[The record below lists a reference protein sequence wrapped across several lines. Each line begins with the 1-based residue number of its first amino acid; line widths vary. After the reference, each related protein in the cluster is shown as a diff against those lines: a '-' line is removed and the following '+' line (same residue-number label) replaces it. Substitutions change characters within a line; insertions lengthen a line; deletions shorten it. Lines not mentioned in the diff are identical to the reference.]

1 MACPLIHLIE
11 TQSTISLITSTMLT
25 NYLKI
30 AWRNLTRNKVF
41 STINILGL
49 ALGMAVVLLIAV
61 FVRNEFSYDQF
72 ISNKEN
78 IYRVYRYW
86 AASGGQT
93 VWTPSRLAEKIK
105 TEFPEVIA
113 STGLSPSGE
122 ILLEYRGDKMFVEQ
136 TANVDSTFFQ
146 TMALPFVKGD
156 PKTALDNPDG
166 IVISDKLAERMFGK
180 ANPIG
185 ETVRIDGDSDM
196 QVTGV
201 VALNDKQTHLNYDM
215 FMRFTWYSDSWT
227 GNNRATYVRLQ
238 PEALKEGLEG
248 KVTALLKPLIEK
260 DFLAYNYTPNPEDFA
275 DWKLQPLDDVHLY
288 STDFYWMDERQGN
301 IRYVYIF
308 MLIAALVLVVAIVN
322 YVNLATAQATKRAKE
337 VGVRKTAGALRGQL
351 TGQFM
356 TEAIFQ
362 ASLAAVLGLVLAEG
376 LLPFF
381 NTITDREL
389 SLLGGNL
396 AWTILPLIGLTLLTG
411 LLAGFYPAMI
421 LSGFQPVKALK
432 TNFLKNT
439 NKGSFRKVLVT
450 GQFAITISLLVVM
463 AFIYRQVDFMT
474 KHELGFKSDQVVVIP
489 LNEGDSYRKVQ
500 NLKPELTAIP
510 GVKTVTTCN
519 NVPGNFFPDWG
530 MRIEGVD
537 DGISP
542 LVVMTDADYTEV
554 LDLELMEG
562 RFFSKE
568 IAADTVNNFI
578 VNEAFVADNN
588 LEEPIGTR
596 IKFTSEEEYGQIVG
610 VVKDYHYQGLQNRI
624 RPLVLCGQEYQRV
637 VAMKLETADLS
648 NTIFAIEGLMKQ
660 VEPEHPMR
668 HSFLDADFARQYA
681 EQERFGTTLLYATL
695 LTMFI
700 AILGLFGLTA
710 FNVERRTKE
719 IGVRKVLGASVGS
732 IVGLLSKDFLTLVC
746 IAFLIAI
753 PIGWYVT
760 DLWLED
766 FAFRTNMN
774 WWIFALA
781 GMAALLVAFFTMG
794 FQSVRAAMMNPV
806 ESLRSE

>member
-1 MACPLIHLIE
+1 MI
-11 TQSTISLITSTMLT
+11 T

-30 AWRNLTRNKVF
+30 AWRNITRNKVI
-41 STINILGL
+41 SSINILGL
-49 ALGMAVVLLIAV
+49 GLGMAVVLLIAV
-61 FVRNEFSYDQF
+61 YVRNEFSYDQF

-78 IYRVYRYW
+78 VYRVYRYW

-93 VWTPSRLAEKIK
+93 VWTPSRLAEKVK
-105 TEFPEVIA
+105 AEFPEVIA

-122 ILLEYRGDKMFVEQ
+122 ILMEYRGDKMFVEE

-146 TMALPFVKGD
+146 TMELPFLKGD
-156 PKTALDNPDG
+156 PRTALDNPNG
-166 IVISDKLAERMFGK
+166 LVISDRLAERMFGN

-201 VALNDKQTHLNYDM
+201 VALSDKQTHLDYDM
-215 FMRFTWYSDSWT
+215 FMRFTWYADSWS

-238 PEALKEGLEG
+238 PNASEEDLEG
-248 KVTALLKPLIEK
+248 KITALLKPLIDQE
-260 DFLAYNYTPNPEDFA
+260 LRSMNYIPKAEEMA
-275 DWKLQPLDDVHLY
+275 DWKLQPLSDIHLH
-288 STDFYWMDERQGN
+288 SSSFYWMNIKQGN

-308 MLIAALVLVVAIVN
+308 LLIAALVLGVAIVN

-337 VGVRKTAGALRGQL
+337 VGVRKASGALRGQL

-362 ASLAAVLGLVLAEG
+362 ASLAAVLGFVLAEA
-376 LLPFF
+376 LLPVF
-381 NTITDREL
+381 NTVTDREL
-389 SLLGGNL
+389 SLLGGSAFWIL
-396 AWTILPLIGLTLLTG
+396 LPLIGLTLLTG

-432 TNFLKNT
+432 TNFLKT
-439 NKGSFRKVLVT
+439 NQKGGFRKVLVT

-474 KHELGFKSDQVVVIP
+474 KHELGFQPDQIVTIP
-489 LNEGDSYRKVQ
+489 LNEGDSFRKVRAM
-500 NLKPELTAIP
+500 KSAFTAIP
-510 GVKTVTTCN
+510 GVKAVTTCN
-519 NVPGNFFPDWG
+519 STPGNQLPDWG
-530 MRIEGVD
+530 LQIEGVD
-537 DGISP
+537 EAIYP
-542 LVVMTDADYTEV
+542 VVVMTDADYTNV
-554 LDLELMEG
+554 MDIELVEG
-562 RFFSKE
+562 RFFSSE
-568 IAADTVNNFI
+568 VAGDTMNNYL
-578 VNEAFVADNN
+578 VNEAFIRDNHIEN
-588 LEEPIGTR
+588 PIGAR
-596 IKFTSEEEYGQIVG
+596 VKFTSDTIYGQIVG
-610 VVKDYHYQGLQNRI
+610 VVKDYHYQGLQNKI
-624 RPLVLCGQEYQRV
+624 RPLIMCGQTHQRTLAV
-637 VAMKLETADLS
+637 KLATSDLS

-681 EQERFGTTLLYATL
+681 EQERFGQTLVYATF

-732 IVGLLSKDFLTLVC
+732 IVGLLSKDFLVLVA

-753 PIGWYVT
+753 PVGWYAT
-760 DLWLED
+760 NLWLED
-766 FAFRTNMN
+766 FAFRTDMV
-774 WWIFALA
+774 WWVFALA
-781 GMAALLVAFFTMG
+781 GIGALMVAFFTMG
-794 FQSVRAAMMNPV
+794 FQSMRAALMNPV
-806 ESLRSE
+806 ESLRNE